1 MGLQGK
7 NYATRSLIVALALGV
22 GVAIGGCASTP
33 ADETAGD
40 SATEQTQGE
49 SRAEEQPAEEG
60 GAAADIVDEDGEI
73 PGWML
78 DAFPLYPGSE
88 VAGAGESGG
97 MTMISFF
104 APDDEATLYAWFIEQ
119 YGQNGWTVTETD
131 DENSAVSAT
140 YADGHEAWINVTKAT
155 YVIEATPA

>member
-1 MGLQGK
+1 MGVQGK
-7 NYATRSLIVALALGV
+7 NHAVRSLIVAFALGTGLAL
-22 GVAIGGCASTP
+22 GGCASTP
-33 ADETAGD
+33 ADETTGE

-49 SRAEEQPAEEG
+49 STAEEQPADEG
-60 GAAADIVDEDGEI
+60 GAAGGVVDEDGEI

-131 DENSAVSAT
+131 DESSAVTAT
-140 YADGHEAWINVTKAT
+140 HADGYEAWINVTDAT